1 MGEKIIGQYLQDCFL
16 YLIITDS
23 EFARIS
29 RLSIPSN
36 YFSSITSDIVRL
48 CYNYYDQ
55 FGRAPVGEGW
65 ADFNGEIEHF
75 VERFDEERKKLY
87 FRYLEKLQEMA
98 PPSKEYV
105 LARINKFIRARSI
118 EEALKQAAPLVERGE
133 EEEVEQILM
142 KALRRGVP
150 EKETFLTIPDDGSDF
165 LQEKDLKSEIIS
177 NLGVPLLDEKV
188 GGLKRGQ
195 LICFFGP
202 AKGAKS
208 WACLNVANE
217 ALTLGH
223 NVLYLTH
230 ELKASEVGQRL
241 YQKVRSLSLE
251 EIDSVVT
258 KYWEDGVEKE
268 SLFSPKLLSDL
279 NEQEEVTRL
288 LTRSGGK
295 MKIRKYPMGT
305 CSLGEIERVL
315 NYLEAFNNFIPDVL
329 ITDYVEIMKLP
340 HSEEKHEAI
349 NETYIGLKSIADQ
362 RNILV
367 VTASQIT
374 RAGYGKSHVSQAQ
387 LPAGDIRKL
396 ANIDL
401 GISLCTNEAQVAQN
415 LMNVYIEVNR
425 SGPQG
430 FGCIIYNVFKIG
442 QFAQFCKPIQRETQI
457 DRPE

>member
-1 MGEKIIGQYLQDCFL
+1 MSEKVIGQYLQDCFL
-16 YLIITDS
+16 YLIIKDS
-23 EFARIS
+23 EFARIAK
-29 RLSIPSN
+29 LSIPSY
-36 YFSSITSDIVRL
+36 YFSSITAEIAQL

-65 ADFNGEIEHF
+65 ADFNTEIEHF
-75 VERFDEERKKLY
+75 VQRFDEDKKKLY
-87 FRYLEKLQEMA
+87 FGYLEKLQEMT

-118 EEALKQAAPLVERGE
+118 EEALKTAAPLAERGE

-142 KALRRGVP
+142 KALRSGIP
-150 EKETFLTIPDDGSDF
+150 EKEAFLTIPDDGSDF

-177 NLGVPLLDEKV
+177 NLGISLLDEKV
-188 GGLKRGQ
+188 GGLRRGQ

-208 WACLNVANE
+208 WACLNVANQ

-223 NVLYLTH
+223 NILYLTH

-241 YQKVRSLSLE
+241 YQKAGSLSLE
-251 EIDSVVT
+251 EIDSVTT

-268 SLFSPKLLSDL
+268 SLFFPKLLSDL
-279 NEQEEVTRL
+279 NEQEEITRL

-315 NYLEAFNNFIPDVL
+315 NYLEAFDHFIPDVL

-349 NETYIGLKSIADQ
+349 NETYIGLKGIADQ

-442 QFAQFCKPIQRETQI
+442 QFAQFCKPIQRESQI
-457 DRPE
+457 ERPE